1 MIQQAVCRCC
11 HASPFNDFL
20 VLFGMDAATGVLWEG
35 RFEIFTGGRRIR
47 MAPQD
52 DETVIL

>member
-1 MIQQAVCRCC
+1 MIQQAVCRHS

-20 VLFGMDAATGVLWEG
+20 VICGMDVANGVLWEG
-35 RFEIFTGGRRIR
+35 RFEIFTGGRRFR

-52 DETVIL
+52 DETAIL